1 LINNDNKY
9 IRSDIPNR
17 TYWCGNIYIIIF
29 LRLFKSTIGEGEI
42 KMSEKTYML
51 SVHYSDGETESIEI
65 ENLSLETAKVVV
77 KNIKEL
83 NFHK

>member
-1 LINNDNKY
+1 
-9 IRSDIPNR
+9 
-17 TYWCGNIYIIIF
+17 
-29 LRLFKSTIGEGEI
+29 
-42 KMSEKTYML
+42 MSEKTYML